1 VYVLFDT
8 ILETLLNIYM
18 SILHQNMYSCSNAYA
33 FWWNSRTASFC
44 IVLCSSASAEKIL
57 ASKNTLNTLRW
68 FQSFFFT
75 QTNILWFCTRLQ
87 ISSRII

>member
-8 ILETLLNIYM
+8 ILEILLDIYM

-44 IVLCSSASAEKIL
+44 IVLYS
-57 ASKNTLNTLRW
+57 
-68 FQSFFFT
+68 
-75 QTNILWFCTRLQ
+75 
-87 ISSRII
+87 